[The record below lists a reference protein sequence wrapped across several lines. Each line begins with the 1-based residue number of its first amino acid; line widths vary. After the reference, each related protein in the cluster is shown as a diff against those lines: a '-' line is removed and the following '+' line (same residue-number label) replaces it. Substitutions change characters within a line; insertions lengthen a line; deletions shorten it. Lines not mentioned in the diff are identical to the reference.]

1 MEKAGRSSPTRR
13 TAGRPLL
20 TAIVAVLITIG
31 GVLGSIIL
39 AIPVGIVSVFAATN
53 PSEAVWFVVAATA
66 AAELGYLVVGYGY
79 VRFRNRRI
87 PLTGF
92 SGTDTRV
99 TLLGIV
105 GALVVGVGL
114 FALLAVI
121 DLQPQTF
128 YTNEGIDTS
137 IFIATAAVIVLV
149 APPAEEYLFRG
160 VIQGRLR
167 DAFGPAGAITGA
179 SLLFGAIHL
188 PNYLGSDPLA
198 MIAGA
203 LVLTLVGAVFGYVY
217 ERTDNLLVPIAVH
230 TGYNLV
236 LMAVSAAAFI

>member
-1 MEKAGRSSPTRR
+1 M
-13 TAGRPLL
+13 L
-20 TAIVAVLITIG
+20 TVLVAVGLTIG

-39 AIPVGIVSVFAATN
+39 AIPVGIVSAFAATD
-53 PSEAVWFVVAATA
+53 PSEAVWFVIAATVAA
-66 AAELGYLVVGYGY
+66 EFGYLVVGYGY
-79 VRFRNRRI
+79 ARFRDRHV

-92 SGTDTRV
+92 SESDTRV
-99 TLLGIV
+99 TLFGIV

-114 FALLAVI
+114 FTLLAVV

-128 YTNEGIDTS
+128 YTNQTIDSS

-167 DAFGPAGAITGA
+167 DAFGSTGAIAGA
-179 SLLFGAIHL
+179 SLLFGVIHV
-188 PNYLGSDPLA
+188 PNYLGSEPLA
-198 MIAGA
+198 MAAGA

-217 ERTDNLLVPIAVH
+217 ERTDNLLVPIVTHA
-230 TGYNLV
+230 GYNLA
-236 LMAVSAAAFI
+236 LMAVSATVFI